1 MSLTESLSNAL
12 AGLRVT
18 QAGLSVVAGNV
29 ANAQTAGYV
38 TKGINQV
45 SIAAG
50 DAGDSVR
57 VESINRVL
65 DQFVQAQ
72 LRTETSGGAFAD
84 LRAKFYQQL
93 QQVYGQPGSNTT
105 FDALFNNLT
114 TAVQALTTTPDSAS
128 AQTAVLGAAQAFAQH
143 LNSMTSSI
151 QALRSQADQ
160 GIASD
165 VQQANEALQ
174 QIANANQ
181 QLANGNTNDN
191 TAAVLEDERDQSI
204 NQLAKLMD
212 IRVIKGDNNQLT
224 VFTNSGYQLAGIQAS
239 QLTFTTTGTITPT
252 LQWNADPTKSALSTI
267 SLVAPGGSTID
278 LLANGGIRSGELAA
292 YVDMRDNTLI
302 QAQGQLDE
310 LASQLSRALSDL
322 TTNGTAVTV
331 GSQSGFNVDISNLST
346 GNTIQISYTDT
357 SNVQHQITVV
367 RVEDPAALP
376 LANSVTPNPNDQ
388 VIGVSFAGG
397 AAALAARLN
406 TALGSTGLQFSNPSG
421 SLLQVL
427 NGGPVSTVDS
437 YSATATMTSLISG
450 NPQLPLFT
458 DGATP
463 FTGTITAAASQTTGF
478 AGRIAVNPALLADP
492 TKLTIFQTVPPTP
505 AGDSTRSSFISAQ
518 LTSAAFLFSP
528 TTGIGGSAA
537 PFNGTLSA
545 FIGQVIVQQG
555 QAANAATNL
564 KEGQD
569 IVVNALEQRFKDTS
583 GVNIDVEMAHL
594 LTLQNTYGANA
605 RVMTTVKQLFELL
618 MQI

>member
-1 MSLTESLSNAL
+1 MSLTQAISNAL

-38 TKGINQV
+38 TKSIDQV
-45 SIAAG
+45 AIASG
-50 DAGDSVR
+50 DGDGVR
-57 VESINRVL
+57 VAAINRVL
-65 DQFVQAQ
+65 DQLVQAQ

-212 IRVIKGDNNQLT
+212 IRVIKGANNQLT

-239 QLTFTTTGTITPT
+239 QLTFITTGTITPT

-278 LLANGGIRSGELAA
+278 LLANGGI
-292 YVDMRDNTLI
+292 
-302 QAQGQLDE
+302 
-310 LASQLSRALSDL
+310 
-322 TTNGTAVTV
+322 
-331 GSQSGFNVDISNLST
+331 
-346 GNTIQISYTDT
+346 
-357 SNVQHQITVV
+357 
-367 RVEDPAALP
+367 
-376 LANSVTPNPNDQ
+376 
-388 VIGVSFAGG
+388 
-397 AAALAARLN
+397 
-406 TALGSTGLQFSNPSG
+406 
-421 SLLQVL
+421 
-427 NGGPVSTVDS
+427 
-437 YSATATMTSLISG
+437 
-450 NPQLPLFT
+450 
-458 DGATP
+458 
-463 FTGTITAAASQTTGF
+463 
-478 AGRIAVNPALLADP
+478 
-492 TKLTIFQTVPPTP
+492 
-505 AGDSTRSSFISAQ
+505 
-518 LTSAAFLFSP
+518 
-528 TTGIGGSAA
+528 
-537 PFNGTLSA
+537 
-545 FIGQVIVQQG
+545 
-555 QAANAATNL
+555 
-564 KEGQD
+564 
-569 IVVNALEQRFKDTS
+569 
-583 GVNIDVEMAHL
+583 
-594 LTLQNTYGANA
+594 
-605 RVMTTVKQLFELL
+605 
-618 MQI
+618 